1 MMLYGIEDCWTKEW
15 VYSPLFCVGNDH
27 HRQQD
32 LGKEGEGMNKREIEA
47 KTEQL
52 VAPIIEEQ
60 QFELVDVEYV
70 KEGSNWYLR
79 VFVDKENGID
89 IDDCVLV
96 SRALE
101 TKLDEE
107 DFIADAYILEVSSPG
122 LTRPLKKE
130 KDFIRNIGK
139 RVEVKLF
146 KAQDGLKE
154 FEAELTGYENG
165 VVVMKP
171 DGDEQTRQVSLKEI
185 AMIRLAFE

>member
-1 MMLYGIEDCWTKEW
+1 
-15 VYSPLFCVGNDH
+15 
-27 HRQQD
+27 
-32 LGKEGEGMNKREIEA
+32 MNKREIEV

-52 VAPIIEEQ
+52 VTPIVEEQ
-60 QFELVDVEYV
+60 HFELVDVEYV

-79 VFVDKENGID
+79 VYVDKENGID
-89 IDDCVLV
+89 IDDCVMV

-101 TKLDEE
+101 AKLDEE

-130 KDFIRNIGK
+130 KDFIRNMGR

-146 KAQDGLKE
+146 KVQDGLKE
-154 FEAELTGYENG
+154 FEAELTGFEDG
-165 VVVMKP
+165 VVTLKP
-171 DGDEQTRQVSLKEI
+171 DGIEGTFCVSLKEI

>member
-1 MMLYGIEDCWTKEW
+1 
-15 VYSPLFCVGNDH
+15 
-27 HRQQD
+27 
-32 LGKEGEGMNKREIEA
+32 MNKRDIEV

-52 VAPIIEEQ
+52 VTPIVNENH
-60 QFELVDVEYV
+60 FELVDVEYV

-79 VFVDKENGID
+79 VYVDKENGID

-101 TKLDEE
+101 AKLDEE

-130 KDFIRNIGK
+130 KDFIRNMGK

-154 FEAELTGYENG
+154 FEAELTDFLDG

-171 DGDEQTRQVSLKEI
+171 DEAEGTLSVPLKEI
-185 AMIRLAFE
+185 AMIRLAYE

>member
-1 MMLYGIEDCWTKEW
+1 
-15 VYSPLFCVGNDH
+15 
-27 HRQQD
+27 
-32 LGKEGEGMNKREIEA
+32 MNKREIEA

-130 KDFIRNIGK
+130 
-139 RVEVKLF
+139 
-146 KAQDGLKE
+146 
-154 FEAELTGYENG
+154 
-165 VVVMKP
+165 
-171 DGDEQTRQVSLKEI
+171 
-185 AMIRLAFE
+185 